1 MGSVRIVFMGTP
13 EFAVPSL
20 DALVGAGFDVVAVVT
35 RPDKGSGR
43 GRSIRET
50 PVKLAALAH
59 SIEVFEPVSIKK
71 DEFVESLKLL
81 HPDFLAV
88 VAYGKILPPAVL
100 SIPPRGCVNVHA
112 SLLPEYRGAAPIN
125 HAIINGESVTG
136 VSTMLLDEGMD
147 TGPVLLRAETSIGG
161 QESAEELTDRLS
173 KLGAALL
180 VKTITLMVKD
190 KLVPE
195 AQDDTRA
202 SYAPLLTKGD
212 GEIPWERSAEEVRN
226 RVRGLKPWPGAYTRW
241 KEKLLKVHSGR
252 VGTDDAADAASG
264 TVLNVTEASIGVK
277 CGTGVFEITE
287 LQAQDR
293 RRMNAADFA
302 KGSSIAPGDM
312 LG

>member
-20 DALVGAGFDVVAVVT
+20 DALVGADFDVVAVVT

-59 SIEVFEPVSIKK
+59 SIEVLEPVSIKK

-81 HPDFLAV
+81 RPDFFAV

-100 SIPPRGCVNVHA
+100 SIPPGGCVNVHA

-147 TGPVLLRAETSIGG
+147 TGPVLLRAETSIGE
-161 QESAEELTDRLS
+161 QESAEELTGRLS

-180 VKTITLMVKD
+180 VETITLMVED

-226 RVRGLKPWPGAYTRW
+226 RVRGLKPWPGAYTSW

-252 VGTDDAADAASG
+252 VGPEDAGGAAPG

-277 CGTGVFEITE
+277 CGAGVFEITE

-293 RRMNAADFA
+293 RRMKAGDFV
-302 KGSSIAPGDM
+302 KGSSIAPGEK